1 MPMIASD
8 GSSLGTPTPEGR
20 KAEGPGAY
28 GVVIRFEDD
37 HPRAPSF
44 EQVLTGGKHKT
55 TTGEIE
61 LLGFLASLEAVR
73 AYKEALDADAES
85 ALLDPD
91 DIFTIVLDSE
101 YVYKGFLEHLENWA
115 ENRWR
120 TNGSRAI
127 KHQVLWQDVWAL
139 KHEIGHIV
147 TLVHTRGHTK
157 RATDVDVDP
166 VVDINDAADKAAG
179 VASRSIRDTGY
190 IPLPHPIV
198 WKTNADNQGD
208 READTRKLQALAELV
223 LLRHG
228 RGPAVDAF
236 RRATDKTGIKE

>member
-20 KAEGPGAY
+20 KAEGPGAF
-28 GVVIRFEDD
+28 GIVIRFEDD
-37 HPRAPSF
+37 HSRAPGF
-44 EQVLTGGKHKT
+44 EQVLTGGKVKT

-61 LLGFLASLEAVR
+61 LLGFLKSLEAVR
-73 AYKEALDADAES
+73 AHKEALEADSES
-85 ALLDPD
+85 SLMDPD
-91 DIFTIVLDSE
+91 DLFTIVLDSE
-101 YVYKGFLEHLENWA
+101 YVYNGFLEHLEGWA

-120 TNGSRAI
+120 TNGFRAI

-139 KHEIGHIV
+139 KHEIGHLV
-147 TLVHTRGHTK
+147 ALVHTRGHTK
-157 RATDVDVDP
+157 RATDIDVDP
-166 VVDINDAADKAAG
+166 IVDINDAADKAAG
-179 VASRSIRDTGY
+179 LASRSIRDTGY
-190 IPLPHPIV
+190 IPIPHAIV
-198 WKTNADNQGD
+198 WQNIAENIGNSEED
-208 READTRKLQALAELV
+208 ARKLQALAELV